1 MSEMVMDT
9 VNFLDLIQ
17 TERIKV
23 RVDNNIYT
31 VIPILDLPESP
42 LRGFFKDGLQ
52 STEDFMRRKQEE
64 KELDL

>member
-1 MSEMVMDT
+1 MSEMVMNT
-9 VNFLDLIQ
+9 VNFLDLIK

-42 LRGFFKDGLQ
+42 LRGLFRDGLQ
-52 STEDFMRRKQEE
+52 STEDFMRRKREE